1 MEKLRESVVAGKV
14 KATTERVQQLLK
26 EGTAPD
32 AMMNDAM
39 IPAMDVVGDLFQKG
53 EFYLP
58 EMLMA
63 AKAMKA
69 GLEILKPGMVQSG
82 AKSTGTVVVGT
93 VRGDMHDIGK
103 NLLSIALEGAGFKVV
118 DLGIDVPPEAF
129 VESVKDHQP
138 QVLGLSALL
147 TTTMIAMREVIEAV
161 QEAGLRDTVKV
172 MIGGAPVT
180 KEFADEIGADFFGP
194 DSTSGKGFCQK
205 GRFGSLRLPYPV

>member
-1 MEKLRESVVAGKV
+1 MEELREAVVAGKV
-14 KATTERVQQLLK
+14 KETTEQVQKLLQ
-26 EGTAPD
+26 EGQDPN
-32 AMMNDAM
+32 AMMQEAM

-53 EFYLP
+53 EVYLP

-69 GLEILKPGMVQSG
+69 GLEILKPRMVQG
-82 AKSTGTVVVGT
+82 AAASTGTVVIGT

-103 NLLSIALEGAGFKVV
+103 NLLSIALEGAGFKVL
-118 DLGIDVPPEAF
+118 DLGIDVAPEAF
-129 VESVKDHQP
+129 VESVKEHQP

-147 TTTMIAMREVIEAV
+147 TTTMVAMREVIEAI
-161 QEAGLRDTVKV
+161 QEAGLRETVKV

-194 DSTSGKGFCQK
+194 DSTSGKDFARKAVSEG
-205 GRFGSLRLPYPV
+205 

>member
-14 KATTERVQQLLK
+14 KETTERVNQLLK

-82 AKSTGTVVVGT
+82 ATPAGTVVVGT

-103 NLLSIALEGAGFKVV
+103 NLLSISLEGAGFKVV

-129 VESVKDHQP
+129 VESVKEHQP

-147 TTTMIAMREVIEAV
+147 TTTMIAMREVIEAI

-180 KEFADEIGADFFGP
+180 KEYADEIGADFFGP
-194 DSTSGKGFCQK
+194 DSTSGKDFARKAVAQG
-205 GRFGSLRLPYPV
+205 

>member
-1 MEKLRESVVAGKV
+1 VVAGKV
-14 KATTERVQQLLK
+14 KQTTDQVRQLLQG
-26 EGTAPD
+26 GTAPD

-53 EFYLP
+53 EIYLP

-69 GLEILKPGMVQSG
+69 GLEILKPRMVQGEATS
-82 AKSTGTVVVGT
+82 AGTVVIGT

-129 VESVKDHQP
+129 VESVKEHQP

-147 TTTMIAMREVIEAV
+147 TTTMLAMREVIEAV
-161 QEAGLRDTVKV
+161 HEAGLRDTVKV

-180 KEFADEIGADFFGP
+180 KDFADEIGADFFGP
-194 DSTSGKGFCQK
+194 DSTSGKDFARKAVAQG
-205 GRFGSLRLPYPV
+205 

>member
-1 MEKLRESVVAGKV
+1 MEKLREAVVAGKV
-14 KATTERVQQLLK
+14 NDTVDRVKELLRQ
-26 EGTAPD
+26 GRDPD

-53 EFYLP
+53 EVYLP

-69 GLEILKPGMVQSG
+69 GMELLKPGMVQKG
-82 AKSTGTVVVGT
+82 AASVGTAVVGT

-103 NLLSIALEGAGFKVV
+103 NLLSMSLEGAGFEVV
-118 DLGIDVPPEAF
+118 DLGIDVPPEKF
-129 VESVKDHQP
+129 VEAVKTHTP

-147 TTTMIAMREVIEAV
+147 TTTMIGMKDTIQAV
-161 QEAGLRDTVKV
+161 EEAGIRNTVRV

-180 KEFADEIGADFFGP
+180 QEFADEIGADFYGP
-194 DSTSGKGFCQK
+194 DSTSGKDFARECVAG
-205 GRFGSLRLPYPV
+205 

>member
-14 KATTERVQQLLK
+14 KEATEQVQKLLE

-53 EFYLP
+53 EVYLP

-69 GLEILKPGMVQSG
+69 ALEILKPRMVQGEATS
-82 AKSTGTVVVGT
+82 AGTVVIGT

-103 NLLSIALEGAGFKVV
+103 NLLSIALEGAGFLVV

-129 VESVKDHQP
+129 VESVKEHQP

-147 TTTMIAMREVIEAV
+147 TTTMVAMREVIEAV

-172 MIGGAPVT
+172 MVGGAPVT
-180 KEFADEIGADFFGP
+180 KDFADEIGADFFGP
-194 DSTSGKGFCQK
+194 DSTSGKDFARRAVAEG
-205 GRFGSLRLPYPV
+205 

>member
-1 MEKLRESVVAGKV
+1 MEELREAVVAGKV
-14 KATTERVQQLLK
+14 KETTEQVQKLLQ
-26 EGTAPD
+26 EGQDPN
-32 AMMNDAM
+32 AMMQEAM

-53 EFYLP
+53 EVYLP

-69 GLEILKPGMVQSG
+69 GLEILKPRMVQG
-82 AKSTGTVVVGT
+82 ATASTGTVVIGT

-103 NLLSIALEGAGFKVV
+103 NLLSIALEGAGFKVL
-118 DLGIDVPPEAF
+118 DLGIDVAPEAF
-129 VESVKDHQP
+129 VESVKEHQP

-147 TTTMIAMREVIEAV
+147 TTTMVAMREVIEAI
-161 QEAGLRDTVKV
+161 QEAGLRETVKV

-194 DSTSGKGFCQK
+194 DSTSGKDFARKAVSEG
-205 GRFGSLRLPYPV
+205 

>member
-1 MEKLRESVVAGKV
+1 MEALREAVVAGKV
-14 KATTERVQQLLK
+14 KETTEQVQKLLK
-26 EGTAPD
+26 DGQDPN
-32 AMMNDAM
+32 AMMQEAM

-53 EFYLP
+53 EVYLP

-69 GLEILKPGMVQSG
+69 GLEILKPRMFQGEATS
-82 AKSTGTVVVGT
+82 AGTVVIGT

-129 VESVKDHQP
+129 VESLKDHQP
-138 QVLGLSALL
+138 KVLGLSALL
-147 TTTMIAMREVIEAV
+147 TTTMIAMREVIEAI
-161 QEAGLRDTVKV
+161 QEAGLRETVKV

-194 DSTSGKGFCQK
+194 DSTSGKDFARKAVSEG
-205 GRFGSLRLPYPV
+205 

>member
-1 MEKLRESVVAGKV
+1 MERLREAVVAGKV
-14 KATTERVQQLLK
+14 RDTIEWVQQLLQ
-26 EGTAPD
+26 EGEDPD
-32 AMMNDAM
+32 AMMKEAM

-53 EFYLP
+53 EIYLP

-69 GLEILKPGMVQSG
+69 GLELLKPKMVQSS
-82 AKSTGTVVVGT
+82 ATSTGTVVVGT

-118 DLGIDVPPEAF
+118 DLGIDVAPEAF
-129 VESVKDHQP
+129 VESVKEHQP

-180 KEFADEIGADFFGP
+180 KDFADEIGADFFGP
-194 DSTSGKGFCQK
+194 DSTSGKDFARKTVAEG
-205 GRFGSLRLPYPV
+205 

>member
-1 MEKLRESVVAGKV
+1 MEELREAVVAGKV
-14 KATTERVQQLLK
+14 KETTEQVQKLLK
-26 EGTAPD
+26 EGQDPN
-32 AMMNDAM
+32 AMMQEAM

-53 EFYLP
+53 EVYLP

-69 GLEILKPGMVQSG
+69 GLEILKPRMVQGEATS
-82 AKSTGTVVVGT
+82 AGTVVIGT

-129 VESVKDHQP
+129 VESLKDHQP
-138 QVLGLSALL
+138 KVLGLSALL
-147 TTTMIAMREVIEAV
+147 TTTMIAMREVIEAI
-161 QEAGLRDTVKV
+161 QEAGLRETVKV

-194 DSTSGKGFCQK
+194 DSTSGKDFARKAVSEG
-205 GRFGSLRLPYPV
+205 

>member
-14 KATTERVQQLLK
+14 NETADRVERLVR
-26 EGTAPD
+26 EGAAPD
-32 AMMNDAM
+32 TIMNEAM

-53 EFYLP
+53 EVYLP

-69 GLEILKPGMVQSG
+69 GMEILKPLMVQS
-82 AKSTGTVVVGT
+82 AATSTGTVVIGT

-118 DLGIDVPPEAF
+118 DLGVDVTPEAF
-129 VESVKDHQP
+129 VESVKEHRP

-147 TTTMIAMREVIEAV
+147 TTTMIAMREVIEAI
-161 QEAGLRDTVKV
+161 QEAGLRDAVKV
-172 MIGGAPVT
+172 MVGGAPVT
-180 KEFADEIGADFFGP
+180 RQYAEEIGADFYGP
-194 DSTSGKGFCQK
+194 DSTSGKDFARK
-205 GRFGSLRLPYPV
+205 AASDP

>member
-1 MEKLRESVVAGKV
+1 MEQLREFVVAGKV
-14 KATTERVQQLLK
+14 KETTEQVRKLIK
-26 EGTAPD
+26 EGAAAD
-32 AMMNDAM
+32 AMMNEAM

-53 EFYLP
+53 EVYLP

-69 GLEILKPGMVQSG
+69 GLEILKPRMVQG
-82 AKSTGTVVVGT
+82 AATSAGTVVIGT

-103 NLLSIALEGAGFKVV
+103 NLLSIALEGAGFKVL
-118 DLGIDVPPEAF
+118 DLGIDVAPEAF
-129 VESVKDHQP
+129 VESVKEHQP

-147 TTTMIAMREVIEAV
+147 TTTMVAMGEVIEAV
-161 QEAGLRDTVKV
+161 QEAGLRDAVKV

-194 DSTSGKGFCQK
+194 DSTSGKDFARK
-205 GRFGSLRLPYPV
+205 AVSET

>member
-1 MEKLRESVVAGKV
+1 MEELRESVVAGKV
-14 KATTERVQQLLK
+14 KEATEQVQKLLE

-53 EFYLP
+53 EVYLP

-69 GLEILKPGMVQSG
+69 GLEILKPRMVQGEATS
-82 AKSTGTVVVGT
+82 AGTVVIGT

-129 VESVKDHQP
+129 VQSVKEHQP

-161 QEAGLRDTVKV
+161 QEAGLRDTVRI

-194 DSTSGKGFCQK
+194 DSTSGKDFTRK
-205 GRFGSLRLPYPV
+205 VVSEPP